1 MKNIQKALALLS
13 LYSLPIVFIEIFAQ
27 FRYSHSLGE
36 RAYIS
41 KIFNSEAKSIYGLHK
56 PNTASELK
64 YRYLYDWQDD
74 DTVKTSIF
82 RTDKYGTVVP
92 SSFESVRKNSST
104 YTLFCGGSTTE
115 CSFVQEGLRVP
126 DVYAK
131 TSRMPAVNAGVS
143 GKDVYGCINT
153 ISFFLSRTPKP
164 SNIVIANNVNTLMT
178 FGNSLIKAESPSPI
192 NVTKNTLSNVLP
204 GMHQLAISVKA
215 KLARKQGVNNVNPE
229 FSDYENA
236 LDNGCCHGAS
246 SFNRQKPQIDWN
258 DNNVKRAYLKYVETA
273 SNQLSKILT
282 KSNVD
287 KSIVYVFIEPNSFGL
302 KGTSSKK
309 DWRQTLT
316 AKDGRKLG
324 NQDSGLITEEYDEI
338 YKLAFEKSGY
348 KVIAIQSEQL
358 SPNDFYDAVHLTPSG
373 STKIGKFYAYT
384 IKPQAIQ

>member
-13 LYSLPIVFIEIFAQ
+13 LYSLPLVVIEIFAQ

-36 RAYIS
+36 RAYIFNT
-41 KIFNSEAKSIYGLHK
+41 FNSEAKSNYGLHK
-56 PNTASELK
+56 PNTTSELK

-74 DTVKTSIF
+74 DTIKASIF
-82 RTDKYGTVVP
+82 RTDKYGTVMP
-92 SSFESVRKNSST
+92 SSFESVNNNSRS

-126 DVYAK
+126 DVYSMI
-131 TSRMPAVNAGVS
+131 SRIPAVNAGVS

-153 ISFFLSRTPKP
+153 ISFFLRKNSKP
-164 SNIVIANNVNTLMT
+164 SDIVIANNVNTVST
-178 FGNSLIKAESPSPI
+178 FGNSLIKADNSPI
-192 NVTKNTLSNVLP
+192 NVTKNTLSNALP
-204 GMHQLAISVKA
+204 GMHQLAISIKA
-215 KLARKQGVNNVNPE
+215 KLSKKQNIYTTNPL
-229 FSDYENA
+229 FTDYENA

-258 DNNVKRAYLKYVETA
+258 DSNVKRAYQKYVETA
-273 SNQLSKILT
+273 SNRLSKILK
-282 KSNVD
+282 KSNID
-287 KSIVYVFIEPNSFGL
+287 KSSVYIFIEPNSFGL

-324 NQDSGLITEEYDEI
+324 NQESGLITEEYDEI

-348 KVIAIQSEQL
+348 KVIAIPSEQL
-358 SPNDFYDAVHLTPSG
+358 SPNDFYDAVHLTANG
-373 STKIGKFYAYT
+373 STNIGKFYAYT
-384 IKPQAIQ
+384 IKPKVIQ